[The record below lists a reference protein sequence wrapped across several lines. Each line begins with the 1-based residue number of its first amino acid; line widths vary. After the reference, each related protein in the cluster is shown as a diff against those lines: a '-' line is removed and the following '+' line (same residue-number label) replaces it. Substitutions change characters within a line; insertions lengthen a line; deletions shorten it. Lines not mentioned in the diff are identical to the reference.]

1 MVGHHDRGKSAS
13 LNLEAARVRVKGR
26 TALFP
31 GQIVVF
37 AEPLSEVVGE
47 VSPLPGIANRAGS
60 RRNRQH
66 GAPVRAAVNRHSKS
80 AFGTVRVTRKVG
92 FDQFGKLGSRL
103 ELPLLSL
110 SFAGL
115 QVRWRSFRGIAR
127 GNGRG
132 FGLRRIV
139 RSGLRRIAPGDD
151 RCSSEDL
158 LRQGDLVIIAVVV
171 FRHLGI
177 PLIYQLS
184 FSSMK
189 VLAEAKQ

>member
-1 MVGHHDRGKSAS
+1 MTEGVGVVQS
-13 LNLEAARVRVKGR
+13 EAVRIRVKGR

-37 AEPLSEVVGE
+37 AESLSEVVGE
-47 VSPLPGIANRAGS
+47 VSPLPGVANRAGS

-80 AFGTVRVTRKVG
+80 AFGTVRVTCKVG
-92 FDQFGKLGSRL
+92 LDQFGKLGSRL

-115 QVRWRSFRGIAR
+115 QARWRTLRGIAR
-127 GNGRG
+127 GSRRCLNLG
-132 FGLRRIV
+132 RIV
-139 RSGLRRIAPGDD
+139 RSGLRRIAPGDG

>member
-1 MVGHHDRGKSAS
+1 MGRGELAS
-13 LNLEAARVRVKGR
+13 EVEAARVRLIGR

-31 GQIVVF
+31 GQIVVL
-37 AEPLSEVVGE
+37 AESLGEVVGE
-47 VSPLPGIANRAGS
+47 VSPLPGIANRACS

-66 GAPVRAAVNRHSKS
+66 GAPVRAAINRHSKS

-92 FDQFGKLGSRL
+92 LDQFGQLGSRL

-115 QVRWRSFRGIAR
+115 RARWRSLRVIAR

-132 FGLRRIV
+132 FGLGRIV
-139 RSGLRRIAPGDD
+139 GSGLRRIAPGDD

-158 LRQGDLVIIAVVV
+158 LGQSDLVIIAVVV
-171 FRHLGI
+171 FRHPGI

-189 VLAEAKQ
+189 ALAEATQ